1 MQGNMTRY
9 FLMFD
14 ELCPFIYFIDEK
26 RIVAK
31 LYVFYIFHRFKM
43 RRSTLSQLFM
53 EICFFGLF
61 CSVTLNADESLFEN
75 SFNHFSGN
83 SLKKVTVIGERCSG
97 TNYISGLIKSNFPL
111 YKTRSDEYAQKH
123 FYPWL
128 DLPAF
133 SISKKGKR
141 ERDVNFL
148 NNSKECLFIVV
159 VRDPYNWLRSFYAQP
174 FHVLSRKMIG
184 KGFFHFL
191 QHEWRAEESKHNNV
205 SYPDHW
211 NPYKERPFKN
221 VLELRK
227 YKILNYLQVGIL
239 VDNFFVVQYEKVAK
253 NPAQFVEFMSE
264 NFHME
269 KNDVFENITSY
280 KNEGKKKFQKKEY
293 PPFEIK
299 EFEFINQEIDWDV
312 EKFIGYSKVES
323 LDDVNS
329 KR

>member
-1 MQGNMTRY
+1 MQRFVNVFFKMV
-9 FLMFD
+9 MFVS
-14 ELCPFIYFIDEK
+14 CFFIDCSADDFSFFNEYNHYSESEIEK
-26 RIVAK
+26 IR
-31 LYVFYIFHRFKM
+31 LM
-43 RRSTLSQLFM
+43 
-53 EICFFGLF
+53 
-61 CSVTLNADESLFEN
+61 
-75 SFNHFSGN
+75 
-83 SLKKVTVIGERCSG
+83 GERCSG
-97 TNYISGLIKSNFPL
+97 TTYIHGLLVNNFPSQHVVAP
-111 YKTRSDEYAQKH
+111 KKH
-123 FYPWL
+123 FLPWFNL
-128 DLPAF
+128 NAFNIPKKSKEVEDL
-133 SISKKGKR
+133 
-141 ERDVNFL
+141 NFL
-148 NNSKECLFIVV
+148 EKLTDSCLLVLV
-159 VRDPYNWLRSFYAQP
+159 VRDPYDWLRSFYSHP
-174 FHVLSRKMIG
+174 WHVKGDKMLH
-184 KGFFHFL
+184 KGFLHFL
-191 QHEWRAEESKHNNV
+191 QHEWRPSDKQMDYV
-205 SYPDHW
+205 GVDHW
-211 NPYKERPFKN
+211 NPYNQRRFRN